1 MPVNTSITFRKG
13 SSSQWNSTNPVL
25 ASGEPGYD
33 LTNNILKIGDGV
45 SNWNNL
51 KNVASISGLISASSG
66 NFNSLSVSGISVS
79 TNNHIHG
86 NISSSGTIGNTSN
99 LLLSTTTNGVIT
111 TIQNSFILGS
121 SQISIGGTYSS
132 LSGLTLDGGSI

>member
-1 MPVNTSITFRKG
+1 MPNVIQHKR
-13 SSSQWNSTNPVL
+13 NSTAGLVPSTGSLNQGEL
-25 ASGEPGYD
+25 AI
-33 LTNNILKIGDGV
+33 NIGDGKFYTKNS
-45 SNWNNL
+45 SNSVINL
-51 KNVASISGLISASSG
+51 GVTSISGTLITPASG
-66 NFNSLSVSGISVS
+66 NFLNSLSVSGISVS